1 MRDLDRMI
9 DEALGEEE
17 RELLRRIGEEPGLIE
32 RALGMFGGGVG
43 WMVMLMMVV
52 QTLLFVAG
60 LWAAWHFFE
69 AADPVTQLRWGLPA
83 AVLMLMALAIKLSVA
98 PALHANRII
107 LELKRL
113 QLQLAI
119 KHD

>member
-17 RELLRRIGEEPGLIE
+17 RELLRRIGEPPGFFE
-32 RALGMFGGGVG
+32 RALGLFGAGVR
-43 WMVMLMMVV
+43 WMVVLMMVI
-52 QTLLFVAG
+52 QTLLFFAG

-69 AADPVTQLRWGLPA
+69 ATEPVTQLRWGLPA

-98 PALHANRII
+98 PAIHANRIV

-119 KHD
+119 RHD